1 MLRILLLLLLIS
13 TLARA
18 QKNCEKHIFQLTEN
32 SWISKSVVLI
42 QLPNQHH
49 NLRFVAT
56 PDGLTGT
63 FTSKQVSTMN
73 QEDLLILES
82 KDQKKA
88 FAFIDKARTVSI
100 DNQNH
105 YVNDIALNIEGLR
118 WLNEHKITNF
128 TVVSKNLLTT
138 HYPKTAISS
147 SGQKEVFNIVKCFI
161 TAIDPD
167 KVKDI
172 AVETPDEKK
181 IDTVVIYRDNPNF
194 TKRKQ
199 VDSYG
204 DISKKAEQSPSRYN
218 GVDRP
223 NYAQTLSELAKLAEQ
238 ANQPEQAEKYYLEA
252 KQNLAL
258 FSGIDYGDY
267 PNLLNELAGF
277 YYNNGNYSKAEKHY
291 LEAKGLIEK
300 IFGVQ
305 HKQYPIT
312 LNNLG
317 NLNLTLKNYEVA
329 QKYYEASKNVIEQ
342 EFDPRY
348 YPEYSAT
355 LNHLSNYYRVV
366 GQPQKS
372 IDFLLELAK
381 NLIHQLYSYYPSL
394 NEAERIKFLKQVH
407 ATVSHF
413 YSSATDFLLKEPKL
427 AAVMAD
433 INLSIKGLALEG
445 SIATRANIL
454 TSQDSLLQDR
464 YYNWLGVRR
473 QIAQAAIM
481 PKMER
486 DMLGIN
492 LEKLNETA
500 LRIEKELS
508 AASESLKNQFQSQR
522 NQVTA
527 DSIQQQLQD
536 NEAVVDFF
544 HFRYHNGQRW
554 TDTTTYYAILIQKN
568 SPAQIISLG
577 QAEVLKK
584 IIDKRVSYN
593 GQSYVNNTEL
603 NDQLYK
609 IVWAPVVQQLK
620 VAKSK
625 IQKIYI
631 SPSGLLHQVAFGA
644 IAIPDKK
651 NTRLIDQY
659 ELVNYGT
666 LRDLAASFAVSK
678 QQQNI
683 VLVGGA
689 KFNIDSTKLV
699 EIAKRIKANEAI
711 SESDLFAFSNTAIPL
726 SRAIADNLI
735 RGGLFFKYLSG
746 TKKEVE
752 SIEKLAAAQQWSTAT
767 YIGEEALEYRIKAHS
782 RQKAPD
788 VLHIAT
794 HGYFFRPLQP
804 SENTSKEEFY
814 KQIIYAQNP
823 LMRSGLVLAGSNRV
837 WQGEKPIENVDDG
850 VLTAYEISNLDLFK
864 TNLVVLSACETGL
877 GDIYD
882 NEGVFGLQRAFK
894 SAGVRQMIVSLW
906 KIPDKETAELME
918 YFYSYYLKNNDAQ
931 KALRQAQQEMQKK
944 YPPFYWAGLVLI
956 N

>member
-1 MLRILLLLLLIS
+1 MLKILLFLLLIS
-13 TLARA
+13 NLASA

-32 SWISKSVVLI
+32 SWISKSVYL
-42 QLPNQHH
+42 LESPNQHH
-49 NLRFVAT
+49 TLRFVAI
-56 PDGLTGT
+56 PDGLTVT
-63 FTSKQVSTMN
+63 FTSKQVNKMAK
-73 QEDLLILES
+73 EDLLILES

-88 FAFIDKARTVSI
+88 FAFIDKMREVSI

-105 YVNDIALNIEGLR
+105 YVNDIALNLEGLI
-118 WLNEHKITNF
+118 WLSEHKITDF
-128 TVVSKNLLTT
+128 AIVSKDLLST
-138 HYPKTAISS
+138 HYPKTSVS
-147 SGQKEVFNIVKCFI
+147 TNGQKEVFNIAKCFVS
-161 TAIDPD
+161 AIDPN
-167 KVKDI
+167 KVKKI
-172 AVETPDEKK
+172 TVETPNEKK
-181 IDTVVIYRDNPNF
+181 IDTIVIYRDNPIFIPN
-194 TKRKQ
+194 KQ

-204 DISKKAEQSPSRYN
+204 DIGISVKQNSSRYT

-223 NYAQTLSELAKLAEQ
+223 NYAQTLAELAKLAEQ

-267 PNLLNELAGF
+267 PSLLNELAGF

-291 LEAKGLIEK
+291 LEAKSLIEK

-317 NLNLTLKNYEVA
+317 NLNLTIKNYDVA
-329 QKYYEASKNVIEQ
+329 QKYYIASKNVIEQ
-342 EFDPRY
+342 EFDPKY
-348 YPEYSAT
+348 YPEYITT
-355 LNHLSNYYRVV
+355 LNHLANYHRVV
-366 GQPQKS
+366 GEPKQS

-381 NLIHQLYSYYPSL
+381 NLVHQLYSYYPSL

-407 ATVSHF
+407 ATISHF
-413 YSSATDFLLKEPKL
+413 YSSATDFLIKEPKL
-427 AAVMAD
+427 ATVIAD
-433 INLSIKGLALEG
+433 INLIIKGLALEG

-492 LEKLNETA
+492 LEKLNQTA

-522 NQVTA
+522 QQVTV
-527 DSIQQQLQD
+527 DSIRQELKT
-536 NEAVVDFF
+536 NEVVVDFF

-554 TDTTTYYAILIQKN
+554 TDTTNYYAILLQKDKA
-568 SPAQIISLG
+568 AQIVSLG
-577 QAEVLKK
+577 QALAIKK
-584 IIDKRVSYN
+584 IVDKRVSYN
-593 GQSYVNNTEL
+593 GQSYVNNSIL
-603 NDQLYK
+603 NDELYN
-609 IVWAPVVQQLK
+609 IIWAPIVQK
-620 VAKSK
+620 ISANKTK

-631 SPSGLLHQVAFGA
+631 SPTGLLHQIAFGA
-644 IAIPDKK
+644 IAVPNQK

-659 ELVNYGT
+659 ELVTYGT
-666 LRDLAASFAVSK
+666 IRDLSIHFTATKK
-678 QQQNI
+678 QKNI

-689 KFNIDSTKLV
+689 KFNIDSSKLV
-699 EIAKRIKANEAI
+699 EIAKRLRANEAL
-711 SESDLFAFSNTAIPL
+711 SDNDLFAFSNTAIPL

-752 SIEKLAAAQQWSTAT
+752 SIEKLVSKAQWSTSI
-767 YIGEEALEYRIKAHS
+767 YIGEEALEYRIKTHS
-782 RQKAPD
+782 REKAPHI
-788 VLHIAT
+788 LHIAT
-794 HGYFFRPLQP
+794 HGYFFRPLQAG
-804 SENTSKEEFY
+804 ENSSKEEFY

-837 WQGEKPIENVDDG
+837 WQGQKPIENTDDG
-850 VLTAYEISNLDLFK
+850 VLTAYEISNLDLFQ
-864 TNLVVLSACETGL
+864 TELVVLSACETGL

-882 NEGVFGLQRAFK
+882 SEGVFGLQRAFK

-918 YFYSYYLKNNDAQ
+918 YFYNYYLQNNNVQ

-944 YPPFYWAGLVLI
+944 YPPFYWAGLILI
-956 N
+956 Q